1 MVVGNRSD
9 LVRSGFLF
17 FAVRYPQK
25 SRDAARRVSA
35 NEKQNQSLRS

>member
-17 FAVRYPQK
+17 FTEIKRFKRFKDLKIQK
-25 SRDAARRVSA
+25 FKDSIT
-35 NEKQNQSLRS
+35 

>member
-17 FAVRYPQK
+17 LGKTDIAK
-25 SRDAARRVSA
+25 SRIFKIE
-35 NEKQNQSLRS
+35 NK